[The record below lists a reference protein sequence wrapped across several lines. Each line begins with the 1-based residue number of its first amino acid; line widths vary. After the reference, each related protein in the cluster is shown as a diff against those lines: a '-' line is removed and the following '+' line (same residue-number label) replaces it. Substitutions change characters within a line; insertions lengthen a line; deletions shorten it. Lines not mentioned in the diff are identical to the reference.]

1 MQKSLELSEQETLK
15 VLVFMAGMEAER
27 ELLFTEKTTKEN
39 RESAEVSQVVYGGT
53 MDKEQNEALES
64 RLTRVEKQIQNQQHE
79 MKNARRCMLCIGL
92 VLALCQAVSAYNSY
106 VERKASLTLAKS
118 SLKNEQIML
127 TRTQDE
133 TILLKLFEKIMEF
146 LSNDPEFQEFFRD
159 DSEFLDLI
167 RKDLQEVQG
176 RIEDN
181 E

>member
-79 MKNARRCMLCIGL
+79 MKNARRCM
-92 VLALCQAVSAYNSY
+92 
-106 VERKASLTLAKS
+106 
-118 SLKNEQIML
+118 
-127 TRTQDE
+127 
-133 TILLKLFEKIMEF
+133 
-146 LSNDPEFQEFFRD
+146 
-159 DSEFLDLI
+159 
-167 RKDLQEVQG
+167 
-176 RIEDN
+176 
-181 E
+181 